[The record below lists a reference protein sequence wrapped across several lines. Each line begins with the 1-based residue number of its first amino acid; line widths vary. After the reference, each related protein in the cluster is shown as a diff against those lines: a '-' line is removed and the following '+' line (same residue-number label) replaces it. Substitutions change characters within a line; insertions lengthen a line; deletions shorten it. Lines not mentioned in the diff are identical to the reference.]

1 MANWFFEDGHFKSS
15 TSKRSSKSFQQINLG
30 LHLKSWRT
38 TTSVWFAPTQP
49 YLLVS
54 TYFPTVWW
62 PYYHVSEVPTAAC
75 ETISSNISINIGVD
89 SVVLQD
95 LMSTAVPFSMTI
107 FYPNLIRT
115 FFHHV
120 HSSLFFFFS
129 LSGSFV
135 HLCAC
140 TFSTYSLSDLL
151 ETLWNGWQQ
160 KFPVPSNTP
169 ISLLELQHTVQCLYG
184 CSFSLKITSNIMRRF
199 AFFLVGG

>member
-1 MANWFFEDGHFKSS
+1 MFYFPTHSFLLLLVGKIGMFVLMQVSMAKWFFGDGHFKSS
-15 TSKRSSKSFQQINLG
+15 TSKRSSQSFQQINLG
-30 LHLKSWRT
+30 LHLKSWGT

-95 LMSTAVPFSMTI
+95 LMSTAVPFSLTI

-115 FFHHV
+115 FFHHD
-120 HSSLFFFFS
+120 HSSFFFFS
-129 LSGSFV
+129 HSMLALCICV
-135 HLCAC
+135 HVHFLR
-140 TFSTYSLSDLL
+140 
-151 ETLWNGWQQ
+151 N
-160 KFPVPSNTP
+160 
-169 ISLLELQHTVQCLYG
+169 LYQI
-184 CSFSLKITSNIMRRF
+184 F
-199 AFFLVGG
+199 